1 MNRKQLLEQKGILV
15 LRDSDEKKEIEFEL
29 RYLSSLSLEQRFSL
43 MQKKTLE
50 LKSNLEKNGHRRTS
64 QIIKRK

>member
-1 MNRKQLLEQKGILV
+1 MSRKQQLEQKGILI
-15 LRDSDEKKEIEFEL
+15 LRDSNEVKEIKFEL

-43 MQKKTLE
+43 MQEKTLE
-50 LKSNLEKNGHRRTS
+50 LKSNMEKNGHRRTS

>member
-1 MNRKQLLEQKGILV
+1 MSRKQQLEQKGILI
-15 LRDSDEKKEIEFEL
+15 LRDSNEVKEIKFEL

-43 MQKKTLE
+43 MQEKTLE

>member
-1 MNRKQLLEQKGILV
+1 MNRKRQLEQKGILI
-15 LRDSDEKKEIEFEL
+15 LRDSNEEIEIEFEL
-29 RYLSSLSLEQRFSL
+29 RYLSSLSLEQRFSM
-43 MQKKTLE
+43 MQEKTLE

>member
-1 MNRKQLLEQKGILV
+1 MNRKQRLEQKGILV
-15 LRDSDEKKEIEFEL
+15 LRESDEKKEIEFEL